1 MRVAALCEYTEGRR
15 APAIRPA
22 DQPIVTANWPARML
36 ALAGDRTSPWMRN
49 RPRSTG
55 MQPPKKKWKDL
66 TPTQRRL
73 AIGGAL
79 VQIILLALAQRD
91 LSNRSAKQV
100 RGPKWLWR
108 IVTLVNFVGPLA
120 YFCCGRKTQDSSQEP
135 ED

>member
-1 MRVAALCEYTEGRR
+1 
-15 APAIRPA
+15 
-22 DQPIVTANWPARML
+22 
-36 ALAGDRTSPWMRN
+36 
-49 RPRSTG
+49 
-55 MQPPKKKWKDL
+55 MQQSKKKWKDL
-66 TPTQRRL
+66 TPTQQRL

-91 LSNRSAKQV
+91 LSSRPAKQV

-120 YFCCGRKTQDSSQEP
+120 YFYFGRKTQDQTQKL